1 MFSIGWH
8 YKAYV
13 KPQMCFSISSK
24 KKQQKKTNKHR
35 LLFFLF
41 SFLNGQIQFCIFP
54 ILSPLTASYGT
65 FYNLTINKHNMPQAV
80 FMNTILKAF
89 AYLWILQCCRQMNRM
104 VLKEKWWGILV
115 TCRSK
120 GTGEEN
126 GVGQT
131 AGGRICSRSIL
142 ALFREF
148 SL

>member
-24 KKQQKKTNKHR
+24 KQTNKQINA
-35 LLFFLF
+35 F
-41 SFLNGQIQFCIFP
+41 SPLSSNGQIWLCIFP

-65 FYNLTINKHNMPQAV
+65 FYNCTINKHNMPQAA
-80 FMNTILKAF
+80 FMNTILKVF

-115 TCRSK
+115 TCRSR
-120 GTGEEN
+120 GTGEKKTVWVKLQEEEY
-126 GVGQT
+126 VADQY
-131 AGGRICSRSIL
+131 
-142 ALFREF
+142 
-148 SL
+148 

>member
-24 KKQQKKTNKHR
+24 KKKKQKQINAFSPS
-35 LLFFLF
+35 LLMDKFGCAF
-41 SFLNGQIQFCIFP
+41 FP

-65 FYNLTINKHNMPQAV
+65 FYNCTINKHNMPQAA
-80 FMNTILKAF
+80 FMNTILKVF

-115 TCRSK
+115 TCRSR
-120 GTGEEN
+120 GTGEKKTVWVKLQEEEY
-126 GVGQT
+126 VADQY
-131 AGGRICSRSIL
+131 
-142 ALFREF
+142 
-148 SL
+148 